1 MPKVLVAAVI
11 RKERERERGRVAV
24 HVTERARPW
33 FGFDGLG
40 RIT

>member
-1 MPKVLVAAVI
+1 MPEVLVAAVI
-11 RKERERERGRVAV
+11 RKERERGRVAV